1 VKLKGNESRLKYLLF
16 FLMLLPIS
24 ISAYFSI
31 VTYSDGLQ
39 EQIETGNLATAR
51 EVSYLVGEHFN
62 WSIKVGKYFVS
73 TPMLVYSVETMDRDG
88 VTERL
93 ERLLSSVP
101 DIDRAYLTTPEGVLW
116 VDYPQNPE
124 MWGTN
129 LSYHD
134 WYKGVSAEWQP
145 YVSEVYLRDV
155 EPRRYV
161 VSVSIPIKNGSKV
174 IGILVTQH
182 RLETV
187 QKWVAPVRL
196 GKSGVIYIVDKNGI
210 IVAHPAKD
218 PGHPSNYSSVPI
230 VKKVINGMEGV
241 EEVYDPF
248 ENKSMLSAYVPVKGI
263 GMGVVA
269 QQPIDEAFSPIK
281 LHTDLSIILLSLT
294 GIFAAYGAREFDKNR
309 KLFRELTVH
318 HEELK
323 KRTKELST
331 LYEVDRVATQ
341 SLNPNEVMTSALNKL
356 LEVTGVDSGDI
367 YLLDKTSENLILKGH
382 KGIST
387 QVVSLIKRLKIGD
400 GMAGTCI
407 QKGDI
412 IIINDIEQ
420 APAYMTVYA
429 RKTNAKSL
437 VSIPIRVRERILGV
451 LDLVSHKPKTFS
463 REEVELLESIAD
475 QIGIAVENASLYENL
490 KQTNLEL
497 ERRLKEL
504 EEFYEIA
511 VGRELRMV
519 ELKKEIE
526 ELMKKIQILEGNA

>member
-1 VKLKGNESRLKYLLF
+1 LKGSDNMFKYLLF

-31 VTYSDGLQ
+31 VTYSQGLQ
-39 EQIETGNLATAR
+39 EQIEAGNLATAR

-62 WSIKVGKYFVS
+62 WSIKVGNYFVL
-73 TPMLVYSVETMDRDG
+73 TPILVYSVETMDIKG
-88 VTERL
+88 VTDRL

-116 VDYPQNPE
+116 ADYPQNPE
-124 MWGTN
+124 IWGSN
-129 LSYHD
+129 LSNRD
-134 WYKGVSAEWQP
+134 WYKGVSWQWQP

-161 VSVSIPIKNGSKV
+161 VSVAIPVKNDSGV

-196 GKSGVIYIVDKNGI
+196 GKSGVIYIVDKNGR
-210 IVAHPAKD
+210 IVAHPEKY
-218 PGHPSNYSSVPI
+218 PGQPSNYSSVPI
-230 VKKVINGMEGV
+230 VGKVIHGMEGV

-248 ENKSMLSAYVPVKGI
+248 ENKTMLSAYVPVKGI
-263 GMGVVA
+263 GMGVIA
-269 QQPIDEAFSPIK
+269 QQPIDEAFMPIK
-281 LHTDLSIILLSLT
+281 LHTDVSIILLSLT

-309 KLFRELTVH
+309 KLFQELTVH

-323 KRTKELST
+323 KRTQELST
-331 LYEVDRVATQ
+331 LYEVDRIANR
-341 SLNPNEVMTSALNKL
+341 SLNLNEVMNSALVKL

-367 YLLDKTSENLILKGH
+367 YLMDETSGELILQGQ
-382 KGIST
+382 KGISSE
-387 QVVSLIKRLKIGD
+387 VLPLIERLKIGD
-400 GMAGTCI
+400 GVAGACV
-407 QKGDI
+407 QQGEI
-412 IIINDIEQ
+412 IIMNNIEL
-420 APAYMTVYA
+420 APAYMTAYV
-429 RKTNAKSL
+429 RKTGAKSL
-437 VSIPIRVRERILGV
+437 VCIPIRVKERILGV
-451 LDLVSHKPKTFS
+451 LDLFNYSLKTFS
-463 REEVELLESIAD
+463 KEEVDLLESIAD
-475 QIGIAVENASLYENL
+475 QIGVAVENASLYENL
-490 KQTNLEL
+490 KYANLEL
-497 ERRLKEL
+497 EIRLKEL

-526 ELMKKIQILEGNA
+526 ELKKKILMLEGNA